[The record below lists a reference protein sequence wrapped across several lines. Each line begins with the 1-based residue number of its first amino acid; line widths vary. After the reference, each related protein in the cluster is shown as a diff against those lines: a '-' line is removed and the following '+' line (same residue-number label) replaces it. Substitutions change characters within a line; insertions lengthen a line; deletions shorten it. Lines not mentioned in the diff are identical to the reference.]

1 CTFSRLEIL
10 IMQPLPST
18 LNSELYFKIQL
29 LSGKTV
35 VMVECPGYES
45 ELFMPQIV
53 GGRITFQNIIPNR
66 KCCGGS
72 RMLSDAMKGDM
83 GTRTANAKSTPRRSL
98 HDVNL
103 STPLAKSTPSS
114 SSSLRARAG
123 KENIL
128 PQLTPEV
135 ARSRPFQLPSL
146 GEVDMDVETVGDLI
160 CQEQTFHSLRLTSP
174 EPPLPAYQIES
185 LSGTNVSPPVVP
197 RKNPGYDQ
205 SKEPGPK
212 NSTPKLPPVRTYARK
227 KAGTPS
233 KTKPTPAWSPLLKRK
248 KYASVSSTKVPTP
261 TMKLEVRHRKLIV
274 DTKKTL
280 DVHDPNKLS
289 SKPITKKKII
299 RKQVTGKTRK
309 QFEALKVTA
318 FDLLT
323 NPCVT
328 SMSDDLTHQ
337 FQQSCQNK
345 ICTTLPNYAEI
356 AVASPLKM
364 DREVKAL
371 LARQK
376 RMERISQKPRCAVSL
391 KSKLI

>member
-1 CTFSRLEIL
+1 MT
-10 IMQPLPST
+10 PLPST
-18 LNSELYFKIQL
+18 LSSESNFKIQL
-29 LSGKTV
+29 LSGKTI
-35 VMVECPGYES
+35 VMVEHPGYES

-72 RMLSDAMKGDM
+72 GMLSDALKGDM
-83 GTRTANAKSTPRRSL
+83 ATRTAKAKSPARRSL

-123 KENIL
+123 KENIQ

-135 ARSRPFQLPSL
+135 ARCRPFQLPSL
-146 GEVDMDVETVGDLI
+146 GEVDMDVETVGELI
-160 CQEQTFHSLRLTSP
+160 CQEQTFHSLRQPSP
-174 EPPLPAYQIES
+174 EPPLPAYQVES
-185 LSGTNVSPPVVP
+185 PSEVSPPVVS
-197 RKNPGYDQ
+197 RKNPVNDK
-205 SKEPGPK
+205 SKEPGSK
-212 NSTPKLPPVRTYARK
+212 NSTPKIPPVRTYSRK

-233 KTKPTPAWSPLLKRK
+233 KTKPTPVWSPLQKRK
-248 KYASVSSTKVPTP
+248 KYSSVSSTKVPTP

-280 DVHDPNKLS
+280 DVHDPNKLTS
-289 SKPITKKKII
+289 VPITRKKII

-323 NPCVT
+323 NPCVR
-328 SMSDDLTHQ
+328 SMSEDLTKQ
-337 FQQSCQNK
+337 FQQSCLNK

-356 AVASPLKM
+356 AVASPLKL

-376 RMERISQKPRCAVSL
+376 RLERINHKPRGAASL